1 MFIDLISWNFSERV
15 SPQHNWFYHLHPE
28 SRGHKDT
35 VRRRFPFCP
44 LIKRVIKIEIRF
56 WPYID
61 ANSLLSGLGGS
72 GRAMYGSPGVWA
84 RIHTIHYR
92 PATTSAAGTSGACE
106 PSTSSSSSKSGKK
119 DSSRCVNQK
128 WIFWVPMSNKIF
140 NAQPKNQDPWKKGT
154 PLYHKHRSGPSTITA
169 PSLS

>member
-1 MFIDLISWNFSERV
+1 MVNKSGETDVSWNFSERV
-15 SPQHNWFYHLHPE
+15 SPHHHTFYHLHPE
-28 SRGHKDT
+28 LQSRKDT

-44 LIKRVIKIEIRF
+44 KKPSVRKRFIKIEIRF

-106 PSTSSSSSKSGKK
+106 PSTSASSSKSGKK
-119 DSSRCVNQK
+119 DSSRYKTQNEFLQFLCRIK
-128 WIFWVPMSNKIF
+128 FSIFF
-140 NAQPKNQDPWKKGT
+140 A
-154 PLYHKHRSGPSTITA
+154 
-169 PSLS
+169 